1 MCSVT
6 SETDATQLLTF
17 SVVHFWS
24 RPKYSLFAHE
34 FSFMNNYQLQ
44 NRAVY
49 INPVAYMIF
58 QRNTKEPGWCQ
69 TTVEGREENMN
80 TIRIAKEMK

>member
-1 MCSVT
+1 
-6 SETDATQLLTF
+6 
-17 SVVHFWS
+17 
-24 RPKYSLFAHE
+24 
-34 FSFMNNYQLQ
+34 MNNYQLQ